1 MSYKLWIKNN
11 QSKKTVHC
19 SLFTVHPSLTPL
31 PQREGVRGR
40 AGFTLIELLVVLIV
54 IGIASSLIGIFVYS
68 GIDNVRLNTFARE
81 ISSTLRYARTHAVSE
96 KKTYSFIIH
105 GKEKAYGLYAG
116 SGPVIYKQFPS
127 DKLQAALKGSSEEDI
142 RIDFSLYGSS
152 TGGTIEVKGTDGPI
166 WHISVSRVTGKVEVG
181 KVKS

>member
-1 MSYKLWIKNN
+1 MKGEDGKLTARNIKEG
-11 QSKKTVHC
+11 S
-19 SLFTVHPSLTPL
+19 SSFHPSSLILHPCSK
-31 PQREGVRGR
+31 
-40 AGFTLIELLVVLIV
+40 GFTLIELLVVLIV

-166 WHISVSRVTGKVEVG
+166 WHISVNRVTGKVEVG
-181 KVKS
+181 KVKDEG